1 MHGIPRLSGAVSA
14 FVIALSL
21 GCACSAHADDYP
33 SKPVRFIVPFTA
45 GGAIDI
51 VARTV
56 TQKVGESLNV
66 PIVIE
71 NRAGAGGNVGAAFA
85 AKLPPD
91 GYYVFVCN
99 ITNAVYPSLYRKRAY
114 DPLKD
119 FIPITH
125 AASFAYVLAVHPLLP
140 AKSVSELVVLAKRR
154 PGQIAYGS
162 SGVGSPPHFAGE
174 MMGSMTG
181 IKMTHVP
188 YGGNPQAQQD
198 LLGGHIQVLFINT
211 ANALPFM
218 KAGRVRGLAV
228 SSPQRSQL
236 IPELPT
242 LSETGLPG
250 FDINSWAGF
259 CAPDKTPA
267 AVIAKLDAEFMKSLE
282 SPEIRQKLLSQGFEV
297 NALPTARFRQYLEA
311 EVAKYARLV
320 KQAGI
325 EPQ

>member
-1 MHGIPRLSGAVSA
+1 MCGNYCLRDAVSA
-14 FVIALSL
+14 FIFVLSL
-21 GCACSAHADDYP
+21 GCGCSAHADDYP
-33 SKPVRFIVPFTA
+33 SKPIRIIVPFTA

-56 TQKVGESLNV
+56 TQKVGENLGV
-66 PIVIE
+66 PTVIE
-71 NRAGAGGNVGAAFA
+71 NRAGAGGNVGAIFA
-85 AKLPPD
+85 AKFPPD
-91 GYYVFVCN
+91 GYGIFVCN

-140 AKSVSELVVLAKRR
+140 AKSVSELVALARRR
-154 PGQIAYGS
+154 PGQIVYGS

-174 MMGSMTG
+174 MMSLMTN

-198 LLGGHIQVLFINT
+198 LIGGHIQVLFINT

-218 KAGRVRGLAV
+218 KAGRVRGLAL
-228 SSPQRSQL
+228 SSPRRSEL

-242 LSETGLPG
+242 LVEIGLPG

-259 CAPDKTPA
+259 CAPDKTPS
-267 AVIAKLDAEFMKSLE
+267 AVIQKLDAEFMKSLE
-282 SPEIRQKLLSQGFEV
+282 TAEIRQKLLAQGFEV
-297 NALPTARFRQYLEA
+297 NALPSARFRQYLEV
-311 EVAKYARLV
+311 EVAKYAQLV